1 MEEAMDERIKRLIA
15 IGASV
20 GANCHPC
27 VEYHLGKALEMGI
40 DKTEISEAVDMAKVV
55 RKGAASSLDA
65 LVLKLLKEE
74 NANECGGDKKPSC
87 CCS

>member
-1 MEEAMDERIKRLIA
+1 MDERMKKLIA

-27 VEYHLGKALEMGI
+27 VEHHIGKALEMGL
-40 DKTEISEAVDMAKVV
+40 DKSEISEAAAVAKTV
-55 RKGAASSLDA
+55 RKGAAASMDA
-65 LVLKLLKEE
+65 LVLKLLDEG
-74 NANECGGDKKPSC
+74 APGECGGGGGKSSC